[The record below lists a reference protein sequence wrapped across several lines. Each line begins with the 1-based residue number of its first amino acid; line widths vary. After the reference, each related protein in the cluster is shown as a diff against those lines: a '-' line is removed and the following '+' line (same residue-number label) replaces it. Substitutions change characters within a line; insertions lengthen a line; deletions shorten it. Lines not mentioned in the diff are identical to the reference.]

1 MPLNADDFD
10 PLAKRDA
17 PKSGGRDSATSAPS
31 APARGLDAASFNP
44 LAPREPPKSSPASS
58 GEWLQSIG
66 LGAAA
71 LAGGRLAA
79 RATGLGARA
88 GQAYEQAAKS
98 ASVGGKA
105 ISAPQ
110 TIFAPTSISPEAR
123 GAEALIREK
132 TGEGARQTAMAQEPL
147 KGQPKQASILNPSTW
162 LQKTP
167 WADIGGKPDPVK
179 RSFISYV
186 EGRSSGVKLAD
197 PSLQSL
203 ADKVRDAFA
212 EPKRRSEELQLE
224 GKDWAKFGFI
234 QDYYAHMWEKNER
247 HAELFS
253 SPETFAAAHNQFT
266 KQRRI
271 PTIEDGIDMGLT
283 PKSLDP
289 VQTALEYVHNANRW
303 ITGVD
308 ILETAAQKKMVM
320 RASNPSSVPPGWQQL
335 HGSLAQRGLHKFY
348 APEGFAKVYNNF
360 VSKGF
365 QGEYKDAYNAARGV
379 TNGITAFELGASGF
393 HAGLMGFEGSVSEV
407 ARGIEHLFHGEFG
420 KAANAIG
427 RSSYA
432 GVHLART
439 GAKVE
444 QAWLG
449 RTKATGQMREVVD
462 LLTRAGGRGAG
473 IEHTAGEYSFT
484 AAGSVF
490 DSIRRGSLRAE
501 MQAARAEMGSQYG
514 WGAVKTLARGVGR
527 VMDSIAEPLFRS
539 YVPKIKNGAFY
550 ETMSAWIER
559 HPEADMTQKTAAAR
573 EIWDSIDNRFGQV
586 VQDNI
591 FWNKYLKQAA
601 MLSMRSY
608 SWNLGTVRE
617 IGGGAKDLFVNG
629 KFTPRAYYLIA
640 LPMVYG
646 AMSAIYQFTK
656 TGTLPESEQDY
667 FAPKTGGIDIATGQ
681 PERRN
686 VYGYMKDIVGWLDD
700 PVAEAGAK
708 LGGGPHLAYQLATG
722 KDSLGRPIHAPDAH
736 GFKLMQAYMNH
747 IAQAYV
753 PITAKAVTGRRKGT
767 NISTAERL
775 GLGFQP
781 AGQKWTAPERAKLLK
796 LKRERDE
803 WKRKERYERRQKSY
817 LE

>member
-1 MPLNADDFD
+1 
-10 PLAKRDA
+10 
-17 PKSGGRDSATSAPS
+17 
-31 APARGLDAASFNP
+31 LDALSFDP
-44 LAPREPPKSSPASS
+44 LAPREPPKPTPASG

-71 LAGGRLAA
+71 LAGGGLAA

-123 GAEALIREK
+123 SAEALIREK
-132 TGEGARQTAMAQEPL
+132 TGLGARETAMAQEPL
-147 KGQPKQASILNPSTW
+147 KGQPKQSSILNPLTW
-162 LQKTP
+162 IQKTP
-167 WADIGGKPDPVK
+167 WADIGGKSDAAK
-179 RSFISYV
+179 RNFISYV
-186 EGRSSGVKLAD
+186 EGRTAGAKLSD
-197 PSLQSL
+197 PSLQPL
-203 ADKVRDAFA
+203 ADKVREAFA
-212 EPKRRSEELQLE
+212 GPKRRSEELGLE
-224 GKDWAKFGFI
+224 GKSWAKFGFI
-234 QDYYAHMWEKNER
+234 QDYYAHMWERDAK

-253 SPETFAAAHNQFT
+253 SPEAFAAAHGRFT
-266 KQRRI
+266 KQRKI
-271 PTIEDGIDMGLT
+271 PTIEDGLAMGLT
-283 PKSLDP
+283 PKTLDP

-303 ITGVD
+303 ITNVD
-308 ILETAAQKKMVM
+308 ILETAAQNKMVM
-320 RASNPSSVPPGWQQL
+320 RANNPANVPPGWQQL
-335 HGSLAQRGLHKFY
+335 HGALAQRGLYKFY
-348 APEGFAKVYNNF
+348 APEGFAKVYNNY

-365 QGEYKDAYNAARGV
+365 SGEYKDAYNAARGV
-379 TNGITAFELGASGF
+379 SNGLTAFELGMSGF
-393 HAGLMGFEGSVSEV
+393 HAGLMGFEGAVSEA

-420 KAANAIG
+420 KAAKALG
-427 RSSYA
+427 GAPFA

-449 RTKATGQMREVVD
+449 RTEPTKQMREVVD

-473 IEHTAGEYSFT
+473 IEHTAGEYEFT
-484 AAGSVF
+484 AAGSIF

-501 MQAARAEMGSQYG
+501 MQAAKAEIGSQYG

-527 VMDSIAEPLFRS
+527 VMDTMAEPLFKT
-539 YVPKIKNGAFY
+539 YIPKIKNGAFY
-550 ETMSAWIER
+550 ETMSAWIDR
-559 HPEADMTQKTAAAR
+559 HPEAGLEQKTAAAR

-617 IGGGAKDLFVNG
+617 LGGGAKDLFANG

-646 AMSAIYQFTK
+646 VMSSIYQYLK
-656 TGTLPESEQDY
+656 TGTLPEDLRDY
-667 FAPKTGGIDIATGQ
+667 MAPKTGGIDPATGQ

-686 VYGYMKDIVGWLDD
+686 VYGYMKDVYGWADH
-700 PVAEAGAK
+700 PVEELGAK
-708 LGGGPHLAYQLATG
+708 FGGAPHLAVQLATG
-722 KDSLGRPIHAPDAH
+722 KDSFGRPIHAPDDQ
-736 GFKLMQAYMNH
+736 GFKLMQAYMKH
-747 IAQAYV
+747 IAEAYT
-753 PITAKAVTGRRKGT
+753 PITVKSLQGVRRGT
-767 NISTAERL
+767 NISRAERL

-781 AGQKWTAPERAKLLK
+781 AGQQWTAPERAKLLK

-803 WKRKERYERRQKSY
+803 WKRKERQERRQKSF